1 MNRYKGQMTLNF
13 MVWGHG
19 SVGSAL
25 VLGSRSLRFLR
36 SEVSFNAPVKDIDDF
51 NAGWGNLSLG

>member
-1 MNRYKGQMTLNF
+1 MTLNF